1 MEKRTIEITLE
12 KAKELYK
19 AGGNLKEI
27 ALQAFKE
34 EELVYKFPKTW
45 DEFIENK
52 SPNLRCF
59 NALTQAFYSCF
70 KDEEEADAYIAFG
83 KLIQLRDEYWR
94 IDGDWKPT
102 YLNNVIRLS
111 KIDEYYCEK
120 YHIIHPFDTNGTICW
135 ILTFRTDEIR
145 DEFYNNFKDLIE
157 KAKMFCL

>member
-1 MEKRTIEITLE
+1 MEKRTVEITLE
-12 KAKELYK
+12 KAKEWYK
-19 AGGNLKEI
+19 AGGDMREI

-34 EELVYKFPKTW
+34 EELVNKFPKTW
-45 DEFIENK
+45 EEFISTK
-52 SPNLRCF
+52 YLDCHPISPLSQ
-59 NALTQAFYSCF
+59 TFYGCF

-120 YHIIHPFDTNGTICW
+120 YYIIHPFDTNGTICW
-135 ILTFRTDEIR
+135 ILTFRTEEIR

-157 KAKMFCL
+157 KAKMFL